1 VTCGHWAQA
10 RRAVWHSGLHRYTGC
25 MSPETGVSNSSNN
38 SPLASDQISLPWD
51 IEPPDKWKI
60 QYQYTR
66 MSAIDTEKMNQYSM
80 APDDTSE
87 GGGFQYEDCLEVF
100 LGRNGYG
107 ALRVA
112 WDTNILI
119 DYAEYGDLIWADD
132 EFNPPVAEERYQE
145 ELVALSEVMHLWM
158 LRDIR
163 IRMPFRQICDA
174 RLRLDNKP
182 EELWGQE
189 IEQFE
194 KTQKI
199 RLWQLEQ
206 FHAALACVSLDTEI
220 DSNVEPF
227 QALPEESSN
236 DDWDKSLLEE
246 AIATGCH
253 VFLTGDRKLK
263 KRLARLAHDSFVA
276 VLSPTGLLDSLAEA
290 DELSLAKIG
299 QHVMPDSHKFV
310 HIMDAHETGY
320 PRQHRT

>member
-1 VTCGHWAQA
+1 
-10 RRAVWHSGLHRYTGC
+10 
-25 MSPETGVSNSSNN
+25 MSHEKGVSDSGDN
-38 SPLASDQISLPWD
+38 SPLTSHEISLPWD
-51 IEPPDKWKI
+51 AEPPNKWKI
-60 QYQYTR
+60 QFYYTR
-66 MSAIDTEKMNQYSM
+66 IFAVAERVNQHSAASN
-80 APDDTSE
+80 DTSE
-87 GGGFQYEDCLEVF
+87 GGGFQYEDCPDVF
-100 LGRNGYG
+100 LGRGGYG
-107 ALRVA
+107 ALRIA

-119 DYAEYGDLIWADD
+119 DYAKYGELMWADD

-145 ELVALSEVMHLWM
+145 ELVALNEIMQLWM

-163 IRMPFRQICDA
+163 IRMPFRQIDDA
-174 RLRLDNKP
+174 KLRLANKP
-182 EELWGQE
+182 QEVWDQE

-194 KTQKI
+194 RSQVV

-220 DSNVEPF
+220 DSNVEAF
-227 QALPEESSN
+227 QTLPEESSN

-263 KRLARLAHDSFVA
+263 KRLSRLAHDSFVV
-276 VLSPTGLLDSLAEA
+276 VLSPTDLLDSLAEA

-320 PRQHRT
+320 RRRDGT